1 MKSLAQVLVGLQA
14 PLAATTPEEPAATL
28 AVPSAISSAISSG
41 VASAAPRAPGSRR
54 IERREQPAVTL
65 EGIAPLLQRLYA
77 ARGVQ
82 QPAELALGLDGL
94 LPITSL
100 DGVNEAA
107 ELLAKHHAAG
117 SRVLVVG
124 DFDADGATSSALM
137 VRCLTAFGF
146 PEPGFLVPDRIKH
159 GYGLTP
165 PVVEL
170 AAARQPQLL
179 ITVDNGVSS
188 IEGVARARE
197 LGMEVL
203 VTDHHLAGDTL
214 PDATAMV
221 NPNLPGA
228 TFGSRALAG
237 VGVAFYVM
245 LATARRLG
253 LPTKPVVDCLDLVA
267 LGTVADVVPL
277 DRNNRIL
284 VQQGLARIRAGRCTP
299 GVRALLEVA
308 DKPLE
313 RVSASDLGFQVGP
326 RINAAGR
333 IDDMSIGVH
342 CLLANDAVQA
352 RTLAAQL
359 DAFNKERRGVEAGM
373 QEQALAI
380 VRELHASA
388 ARGLPAG
395 LCLHDPEWHPGV
407 VGLVASRV
415 KDRVHR
421 PVIAFATDA
430 DGRWRGSARSVPGVH
445 IRDLLDEV
453 KTRHPGVIERFG
465 GHAMAAGL
473 TLESGAEQAFARA
486 FAAVCA
492 KYLPPAHLRGVLV
505 TDGPLEPRELSL
517 DTAKLLRDAGP
528 WGSAFPEPLFDGE
541 FEVVET
547 KVLGG
552 KHLKL
557 FVRAHPKAKPLEAL
571 AFGYLAEEGRQSPGE
586 GQRLRLVYRLDVN
599 HYLGSERAQLLVE
612 HLEPVLG

>member
-1 MKSLAQVLVGLQA
+1 MKSLAEVLVGLQQAA
-14 PLAATTPEEPAATL
+14 P
-28 AVPSAISSAISSG
+28 AVPDRIPDGAKG
-41 VASAAPRAPGSRR
+41 TAAEPPQKRGRR
-54 IERREQPAVTL
+54 IERRQSEPQPSL
-65 EGIAPLLQRLYA
+65 EGLPPLLQRLYA
-77 ARGVQ
+77 ARGVR
-82 QPAELALGLDGL
+82 AREELSLGLDGL
-94 LPITSL
+94 LPVSSL
-100 DGVNEAA
+100 DGVEAAA
-107 ELLAKHHAAG
+107 ELLARHHAQR

-137 VRCLTAFGF
+137 IRCLRALGF
-146 PEPGFLVPDRIKH
+146 PDPQFLVPDRLRH

-170 AAARQPQLL
+170 AAAREPQLL
-179 ITVDNGVSS
+179 VTVDNGVSS
-188 IEGVARARE
+188 HEGVALAID

-203 VTDHHLAGDTL
+203 VTDHHLPGDTL
-214 PDATAMV
+214 PTATVMV
-221 NPNLPGA
+221 NPNVHGA

-253 LPTKPVVDCLDLVA
+253 QALKPVVDCLDLVA

-284 VQQGLARIRAGRCTP
+284 VQQGLSRIRAGRCSA
-299 GVRALLEVA
+299 GIRALLEVA
-308 DKPLE
+308 GKAPE
-313 RVSASDLGFQVGP
+313 RICASDLGFQVGP

-333 IDDMSIGVH
+333 LDDMTIGIG
-342 CLLANDAVQA
+342 CLLADDALLA
-352 RTLAAQL
+352 RQLAQQL
-359 DAFNKERRGVEAGM
+359 DTLNKERREVEAGM

-430 DGRWRGSARSVPGVH
+430 EGRWRGSARSVPGVH
-445 IRDLLDEV
+445 IRDVLSLVD
-453 KTRHPGVIERFG
+453 TRHPGLIERYG

-473 TLESGAEQAFARA
+473 TLVAGAEQRFARA
-486 FAAVCA
+486 FGEACA
-492 KYLPPAHLRGVLV
+492 TQLPAAHLRGVLV
-505 TDGPLEPRELSL
+505 TDGELEPRELGL
-517 DTAKLLRDAGP
+517 DTARLLREAGP
-528 WGSAFPEPLFDGE
+528 WGSAFPEPTFDGE
-541 FEVVET
+541 FDVVEAR
-547 KVLGG
+547 VLGG
-552 KHLKL
+552 KHVKL
-557 FVRAHPKAKPLEAL
+557 FVRSHPKARPVEAL
-571 AFGYLAEEGRQSPGE
+571 AFGYLAEEGREPPGE
-586 GQRLRLVYRLDVN
+586 GTRLRLVYRLDVN

-612 HLEPVLG
+612 HLEPLPG

>member
-14 PLAATTPEEPAATL
+14 PGTTLAPEAAAVPLEPA
-28 AVPSAISSAISSG
+28 
-41 VASAAPRAPGSRR
+41 VAARPPGSRR
-54 IERREQPAVTL
+54 IERREQPTVTL
-65 EGIAPLLQRLYA
+65 DGLPPLLQRLYT

-82 QPAELALGLDGL
+82 HANELALGLDGL

-100 DGVNEAA
+100 EGVEAAA

-137 VRCLTAFGF
+137 VRCLRAFGF
-146 PEPGFLVPDRIKH
+146 NDPGFLVGDRIKH

-165 PVVEL
+165 TVVEL
-170 AAARQPQLL
+170 AAERQPQLL

-197 LGMEVL
+197 LGMDVL
-203 VTDHHLAGDTL
+203 VTDHHLPGNTL
-214 PDATAMV
+214 PDANVMV
-221 NPNLPGA
+221 NPNLHGA
-228 TFGSRALAG
+228 SFGSRALAG

-253 LPTKPVVDCLDLVA
+253 VPTKPVVDCLDLVA

-284 VQQGLARIRAGRCTP
+284 VQQGLARIRAGRCVP
-299 GVRALLEVA
+299 GIRALLEVA
-308 DKPLE
+308 GKSLE
-313 RVSASDLGFQVGP
+313 RICASDLGFQVGP

-333 IDDMSIGVH
+333 MDDMTIGVN
-342 CLLANDAVQA
+342 CLLTVDAVEA
-352 RTLAAQL
+352 RTLATQL
-359 DAFNKERRGVEAGM
+359 DTFNKERREVEADM
-373 QEQALAI
+373 QEQALDI
-380 VRELHASA
+380 VKALHASA

-395 LCLHDPEWHPGV
+395 LCLHDPDWHPGV

-430 DGRWRGSARSVPGVH
+430 DGCWRGSARSVPGVH

-453 KTRHPGVIERFG
+453 NTRHPGVIERFG

-473 TLESGAEQAFARA
+473 TLENGAEETFARA
-486 FAAVCA
+486 FATVCA

-505 TDGPLEPRELSL
+505 TDGPLDVRELSL
-517 DTAKLLRDAGP
+517 DTAKLLREAGP
-528 WGSAFPEPLFDGE
+528 WGSAFPEPTFDGE
-541 FEVVET
+541 FDVVET

-557 FVRAHPKAKPLEAL
+557 FVRAHPKAKPMEAM
-571 AFGYLAEEGRQSPGE
+571 AFGYLTEEGRQTPGE

-599 HYLGSERAQLLVE
+599 HYLGTERAQLLVE

>member
-1 MKSLAQVLVGLQA
+1 MKSLAQVLVGLQSPGNA
-14 PLAATTPEEPAATL
+14 PTPEPEAPVT
-28 AVPSAISSAISSG
+28 P
-41 VASAAPRAPGSRR
+41 AAPRAPGSRR
-54 IERREQPAVTL
+54 IERREQPVVTL
-65 EGIAPLLQRLYA
+65 DGLPPLLQRLYA

-82 QPAELALGLDGL
+82 RAEDLGLGLDGL

-100 DGVNEAA
+100 EGVNEAA

-137 VRCLTAFGF
+137 VRCLAAFGF

-188 IEGVARARE
+188 LEGVALARE
-197 LGMEVL
+197 LGMDVL
-203 VTDHHLAGDTL
+203 VTDHHLPGDTL
-214 PDATAMV
+214 PQATVMV
-221 NPNLPGA
+221 NPNLNGA

-253 LPTKPVVDCLDLVA
+253 VPTRPVVDCLDLVA

-284 VQQGLARIRAGRCTP
+284 VQQGLARIRGGRCTP

-308 DKPLE
+308 GKSLE
-313 RVSASDLGFQVGP
+313 RVSASDLGFYAGP

-333 IDDMSIGVH
+333 LDDMSIGVS
-342 CLLANDAVQA
+342 CLLAKDEATA
-352 RTLAAQL
+352 RTLATHL
-359 DAFNKERRGVEAGM
+359 DTLNKERREVEAGM

-445 IRDLLDEV
+445 IRDLLEEV
-453 KTRHPGVIERFG
+453 KTRHPGLIERFG

-473 TLESGAEQAFARA
+473 TLESGAEAAFARA
-486 FAAVCA
+486 FAAICA
-492 KYLPPAHLRGVLV
+492 KHLPPAHLRGVLV
-505 TDGPLEPRELSL
+505 TDGPLDVRELSL

-528 WGSAFPEPLFDGE
+528 WGSAFPEPTFDGE
-541 FEVVET
+541 FEVVEA

-557 FVRAHPKAKPLEAL
+557 FVRAHPKAKPMEAM

-599 HYLGSERAQLLVE
+599 HFMGTERAQLLVE

>member
-14 PLAATTPEEPAATL
+14 SGTAVAPEAAVAPLEPIAAARP
-28 AVPSAISSAISSG
+28 
-41 VASAAPRAPGSRR
+41 PGSRR

-65 EGIAPLLQRLYA
+65 DGLPPLLQRLYTS
-77 ARGVQ
+77 RGVQ
-82 QPAELALGLDGL
+82 HANELALGLDGL

-100 DGVNEAA
+100 EGVEAAA

-137 VRCLTAFGF
+137 MRCLRAFGF
-146 PEPGFLVPDRIKH
+146 NDPGFLVGDRIKH

-188 IEGVARARE
+188 IEGVARARA

-203 VTDHHLAGDTL
+203 VTDHHLQGDTL
-214 PDATAMV
+214 PDANVMV
-221 NPNLPGA
+221 NPNLHGA

-253 LPTKPVVDCLDLVA
+253 VPTKPVVDCLDLVA

-284 VQQGLARIRAGRCTP
+284 VQQGLTRIRAGRCLP
-299 GVRALLEVA
+299 GIRALLEVA
-308 DKPLE
+308 GKSLE
-313 RVSASDLGFQVGP
+313 RVTASDLGFQVGP

-333 IDDMSIGVH
+333 LDDMTIGVN
-342 CLLANDAVQA
+342 CLLAADAVEA
-352 RTLAAQL
+352 RTLATQL
-359 DAFNKERRGVEAGM
+359 DTFNKERREVEADM

-380 VRELHASA
+380 VRALHASA

-395 LCLHDPEWHPGV
+395 LCLHDPDWHPGV

-430 DGRWRGSARSVPGVH
+430 DGCWRGSARSVPGVH

-453 KTRHPGVIERFG
+453 NTRHPGVIERFG

-473 TLESGAEQAFARA
+473 TLESGAEATFARA

-505 TDGPLEPRELSL
+505 TDGPLDVRELSL
-517 DTAKLLRDAGP
+517 DTAKLLLDAGP
-528 WGSAFPEPLFDGE
+528 WGSAFPEPTFDGE
-541 FEVVET
+541 FDVVET

-557 FVRAHPKAKPLEAL
+557 FVRAHPKAKPLEAM
-571 AFGYLAEEGRQSPGE
+571 AFGYLAEEGRQTPEE